1 MVEKINPT
9 DGAVFRQLRRNH
21 HLTLAQV
28 ADAHNSIA
36 FISKFEQGRS
46 NISFARL
53 SHLLFRINISVEEFV
68 FIRDLQA
75 GAVPSMAHTRFVY
88 NTLVH
93 RDFEEVI
100 ANQDRLGFEN
110 PTLADYQYLLKQE
123 KVWQKRYEHDHN
135 RQTQFELIS
144 IQIFRLTMIDR
155 VKPPDQPSPFKNVT
169 DAMAQLQERAKPLVS
184 YLYSVETWNYF
195 ELYWFRHLMVALPAE
210 TIQNLLPIAMKRSE
224 KYHAFNQI
232 GNLRIQTLFSAF
244 TVFINTRHLTDAKKV
259 LTTAEKILHD
269 TNDLSNSAL
278 LLFLRGWYQAV
289 IGQTTAGYELCQQAI
304 SLEHIL
310 DQPTQERWLR
320 YLLKVVRINIKDP
333 QGGAYFL

>member
-9 DGAVFRQLRRNH
+9 DGTVFRQLRRNH
-21 HLTLAQV
+21 HLTLEQV

-36 FISKFEQGRS
+36 FINKFEQGRS

-75 GAVPSMAHTRFVY
+75 GAVPPAANSRFVY
-88 NTLVH
+88 NTLIH
-93 RDFEEVI
+93 RDFEAI
-100 ANQDRLGFEN
+100 LALQDSLSVDH
-110 PTLADYQYLLKQE
+110 PTLADYDYLLKQE
-123 KVWQKRYEHDHN
+123 KAWQKRYENDHN

-144 IQIFRLTMIDR
+144 IQIFRLTLIDR

-169 DAMAQLQERAKPLVS
+169 DAMVKLQELARPLVS

-195 ELYWFRHLMVALPAE
+195 ELYWFRHLMVALPVE
-210 TIQNLLPIAMKRSE
+210 TIQNLLPLAMKRSE
-224 KYHAFNQI
+224 KYQAFNQI

-244 TVFINTRHLTDAKKV
+244 TVFVNTRHLTAAKKV
-259 LTTAEKILHD
+259 LTTVEKFLHD
-269 TNDLSNSAL
+269 TNDLSNSAI

-289 IGQTTAGYELCQQAI
+289 IGQTSAGFEMCQQAI

-310 DQPTQERWLR
+310 DQPTQERRLR
-320 YLLKVVRINIKDP
+320 YLLKVVHINIKDP
-333 QGGAYFL
+333 QGGAFFM